1 MPAPLPSTTPIA
13 LLAASLLVLSACAP
27 TQERCADPATVAPAE
42 TPAAAP
48 APPAASPRAA
58 RNEFF
63 MGNAREVV
71 EKNPIGPDE
80 KTKLVPLVENADH
93 TVNVIQT
100 RGTVPLH
107 YHAEHDELVV
117 ILEGSGTFSVEGQT
131 RVVKAGD
138 VQVIPRGAVHSY
150 VHEGPGVTVVV
161 STFSPKFD
169 PKDRIMVDAKKP

>member
-1 MPAPLPSTTPIA
+1 MPAPIRPTTSRA
-13 LLAASLLVLSACAP
+13 LFAATSVFVLSACAP
-27 TQERCADPATVAPAE
+27 TQERCAEP
-42 TPAAAP
+42 TPAALVATPAAVPAP
-48 APPAASPRAA
+48 APAPARAGRDA
-58 RNEFF
+58 FF
-63 MGNAREVV
+63 LGNAREVV
-71 EKNPIGPDE
+71 VKNPIGPDE
-80 KTKLVPLVENADH
+80 KTKLVPLFENTDH

-107 YHAEHDELVV
+107 YHAEHDEFVV
-117 ILEGSGTFSVEGQT
+117 ILEGSGTFTVEGQT

-169 PKDRIMVDAKKP
+169 PNDRIMVDPKK

>member
-1 MPAPLPSTTPIA
+1 MRAPFSPTTPSV
-13 LLAASLLVLSACAP
+13 LLVATSLFVLSACAP
-27 TQERCADPATVAPAE
+27 TQERCADAATAAPAE
-42 TPAAAP
+42 TAAAAP
-48 APPAASPRAA
+48 ALPHAGKG
-58 RNEFF
+58 EFF
-63 MGNAREVV
+63 LGNARELV

-80 KTKLVPLVENADH
+80 KTKLVPLFENADH
-93 TVNVIQT
+93 TINVIQT

-107 YHAEHDELVV
+107 YHAEHDEFVV
-117 ILEGSGTFSVEGQT
+117 ILEGSGTFTVEGQT
-131 RVVKAGD
+131 RMVKAGD

>member
-1 MPAPLPSTTPIA
+1 MRTPLPPTTPIA
-13 LLAASLLVLSACAP
+13 LLAATSLFALSACAS
-27 TQERCADPATVAPAE
+27 TQERCAEPQPAGTA
-42 TPAAAP
+42 AAAP
-48 APPAASPRAA
+48 ASAHAG
-58 RNEFF
+58 RNAFF
-63 MGNAREVV
+63 LGNAREVV
-71 EKNPIGPDE
+71 EKKPIGPDE
-80 KTKLVPLVENADH
+80 KTKFVPLFENADH

-117 ILEGSGTFSVEGQT
+117 ILEGSGTFYVEGQT

-138 VQVIPRGAVHSY
+138 VQVIPRGVVHSY

>member
-1 MPAPLPSTTPIA
+1 MRAPLLPPTTSRA
-13 LLAASLLVLSACAP
+13 LLAATSLFVLSACAP
-27 TQERCADPATVAPAE
+27 TQQRCADAAT
-42 TPAAAP
+42 AAP
-48 APPAASPRAA
+48 AHAGKG
-58 RNEFF
+58 EFF
-63 MGNAREVV
+63 LGNAREIV

-80 KTKLVPLVENADH
+80 KTKLVPLFENADH
-93 TVNVIQT
+93 TINVIQT
-100 RGTVPLH
+100 RGAVPLH

-117 ILEGSGTFSVEGQT
+117 ILEGTGTFTVEGQT

-169 PKDRIMVDAKKP
+169 PKDRIMVDPNKP

>member
-1 MPAPLPSTTPIA
+1 MTPIT
-13 LLAASLLVLSACAP
+13 LLAATSLFVLSACAS
-27 TQERCADPATVAPAE
+27 TQERCAEPAPAAPVG
-42 TPAAAP
+42 TAAAAAP
-48 APPAASPRAA
+48 PHAD
-58 RNEFF
+58 RNAFF
-63 MGNAREVV
+63 MGNAREIV
-71 EKNPIGPDE
+71 EKTPIGPDE
-80 KTKLVPLVENADH
+80 KTKLVPLFENADH

-107 YHAEHDELVV
+107 YHADHDELVV
-117 ILEGSGTFSVEGQT
+117 ILEGSGTFSVEGQS

-161 STFSPKFD
+161 STFSSKFD